1 MRRPDG
7 RRRVVYALA
16 LPAMC
21 CSILGGWIGVKLALT
36 RGARLIRYVML
47 GVLALL
53 TVTMAVNL
61 FL

>member
-1 MRRPDG
+1 MILTMEKNKG
-7 RRRVVYALA
+7 KT

-21 CSILGGWIGVKLALT
+21 CSILGGWIGAKLALT
-36 RGARLIRYVML
+36 RGARLIRYAML